1 MLYFEMPDEL
11 NFMFIKILPRL
22 DVAYNC
28 LYNCMYKIHVRE
40 RERENMSKVKYTDA
54 PLEIERAMDSA
65 TPIDDDFLPSP
76 EYFAEK
82 LSKERISLYVDTK
95 AIIRFKAY
103 ASRHGIKYQSL
114 MNQVLSNYAEKRL
127 D

>member
-1 MLYFEMPDEL
+1 M
-11 NFMFIKILPRL
+11 
-22 DVAYNC
+22 
-28 LYNCMYKIHVRE
+28 VRGIGE
-40 RERENMSKVKYTDA
+40 RGRKNMSKVRYSDA
-54 PLEIERAMDSA
+54 PPEVEKAMDNA
-65 TPIDDDFLPSP
+65 TPVDDEFLPSP

-114 MNQVLSNYAEKRL
+114 MNQVLSSYAEKRL